1 MSVVVE
7 RLINLLAFLLDR
19 DQPVTAREVRETVA
33 GYGQSSDQA
42 FHRMFERDKDSLRQL
57 GIVLELQ
64 ATDVWEV
71 EWGYVIPEETY
82 RTIDPRFT
90 EEERTALALA
100 VHMVRTGGWP
110 AGSDALLKLGGARLV
125 ESGTPVGA
133 NLDLGSARLGLVFQ
147 AVLERRRLRFVY
159 RGRPRTLDPYGMYH
173 RRGHWYF
180 AGAEPAHPNGTRT
193 YRLDR
198 TEDLEIVGPAGA
210 FERPRAFSAREILS
224 SLPWEKGAED
234 STARV
239 RWDADV
245 AWWAERRFPGAE
257 VVERD
262 EDGSTVMNIP
272 YSAEGAFIDMIL
284 DLDDAA
290 VILAPSDLRAEL
302 IRRVRGLS
310 AK

>member
-1 MSVVVE
+1 MSLVVE
-7 RLINLLAFLLDR
+7 RLINLLAFLLNRDR
-19 DQPVTAREVRETVA
+19 PVTAREVRETVA

-42 FHRMFERDKDSLRQL
+42 FHRMFERDKNSLRQL
-57 GIVLELQ
+57 GIALELR
-64 ATDVWEV
+64 ATDLWEV

-82 RTIDPRFT
+82 RKIDPGFT

-133 NLDLGSARLGLVFQ
+133 NLELGSARLGLVFQ

-159 RGRPRTLDPYGMYH
+159 RGRSRTLDPYGMCH

-180 AGAEPAHPNGTRT
+180 AGAEAARPNGTRT

-198 TEDLEIVGPAGA
+198 TEDLEIAGPPEA
-210 FERPRAFSAREILS
+210 FERPRGFSARDILS
-224 SLPWEKGAED
+224 SLPWEKGPEE

-239 RWDADV
+239 RWDAEV
-245 AWWAERRFPGAE
+245 AWWAESRFPGAE
-257 VVERD
+257 VVERGD
-262 EDGSTVMNIP
+262 DGSMVMDIP
-272 YSAEGAFIDMIL
+272 YSAKHAFIDMIL

-290 VILAPSDLRAEL
+290 VILAPPDLRAEL
-302 IRRVRGLS
+302 IRRVSGLS
-310 AK
+310 AE